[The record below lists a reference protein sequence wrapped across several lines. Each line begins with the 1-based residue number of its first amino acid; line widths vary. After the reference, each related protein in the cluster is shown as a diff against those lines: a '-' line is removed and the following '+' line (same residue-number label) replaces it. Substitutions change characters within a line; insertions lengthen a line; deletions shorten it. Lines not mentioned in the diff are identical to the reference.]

1 MARTVAALLLRCGT
15 ALPRRRPPLRR
26 PQAGLPRT
34 GAVAA
39 ALLTAPAAGA
49 GSPHEA
55 TGLQPTAIPLLSF
68 SSDDGVGYG
77 LRATLFEYDGRT
89 VPYLRKYSAQL
100 YFTSGGRW
108 VHLLAMDTP
117 RFRGAD
123 RLEMTLRF
131 EQEALANYYGS
142 LTDGEARLLGRDQK
156 TFSRS
161 LPSLELRWI
170 RRLGPPQAPW
180 GLGLGARFSRAGIT
194 PNAEAGN
201 VLSEAAPPGI
211 DGGVLGQVNASVRY
225 DSRDD
230 YNDTSTGLLEELLV
244 EHGIGGGGYSG
255 MRVRFDH
262 RHFAA
267 PVAGL
272 VAAHRLALDWTAGE
286 WPFYEWPEVGGG
298 DTLRGLVRG
307 RDRGGRR
314 VLLNGRAALARHAPL
329 RPREH
334 VPRRR
339 RLRRRR
345 TRLRRRPAGG
355 PGPLAPR
362 PGDRSAGPLA
372 EHGGAR
378 RLGTGRRRHR
388 PLPHL
393 RAHVLTQG
401 PAAVTVRRP
410 TPWHRSAGP
419 LAEHGRTRDGGRAG
433 GDTGLYLTF
442 AHMF

>member
-15 ALPRRRPPLRR
+15 TLRRRRPPLRR
-26 PQAGLPRT
+26 PQAGLPRA

-39 ALLTAPAAGA
+39 ALLTAPPAGA

-55 TGLQPTAIPLLSF
+55 TALRPTAIPLLSF

-77 LRATLFEYDGRT
+77 LRATLYEYDGRT

-131 EQEALANYYGS
+131 EKEALANYYGS
-142 LTDGEARLLGRDQK
+142 LTDGEARLLSRDQK

-161 LPSLELRWI
+161 LPSIELRWF

-201 VLSEAAPPGI
+201 VLSEDHPPGI

-244 EHGIGGGGYSG
+244 EYGIGGGGYRG
-255 MRVRFDH
+255 MRVRFEH
-262 RHFAA
+262 RHFTA
-267 PVAGL
+267 PAAGL

-286 WPFYEWPEVGGG
+286 LPFYEWPEVGGG

-314 VLLNGRAALARHAPL
+314 VLLNGELRWRGMRLSARESMFLGAVAVAFADAGRVFGGGALAAPGRWRHGLGIGL
-329 RPREH
+329 RGRWQST
-334 VPRRR
+334 VVR
-339 RLRRRR
+339 
-345 TRLRRRPAGG
+345 ADWG
-355 PGPLAPR
+355 
-362 PGDRSAGPLA
+362 RS
-372 EHGGAR
+372 GGA
-378 RLGTGRRRHR
+378 
-388 PLPHL
+388 
-393 RAHVLTQG
+393 
-401 PAAVTVRRP
+401 
-410 TPWHRSAGP
+410 
-419 LAEHGRTRDGGRAG
+419 
-433 GDTGLYLTF
+433 TGLYLTF